1 MIMEKRVQQRG
12 DKEMDTAL
20 MVMMVRNMAMM
31 MAWVM
36 VAVVEVMVV
45 VK

>member
-1 MIMEKRVQQRG
+1 
-12 DKEMDTAL
+12 MDTAL

>member
-1 MIMEKRVQQRG
+1 
-12 DKEMDTAL
+12 MDTAL
-20 MVMMVRNMAMM
+20 MVMIVSNMAMM

-36 VAVVEVMVV
+36 VGVVEVVVV